1 MHTMKELIQSNVY
14 NENDSSELIEATLDH
29 ITSRLTK
36 TLGPY
41 GSTTLIADATMGHI
55 VSKDGFTVLD
65 KIKYNGVVPRTVL
78 DIISKVSRSLV
89 KEVGVGST
97 SAVVVSNRLYKGIYE
112 LKEQYKIAPKE
123 ILDLLGKLE
132 EIITEDILENSV
144 KIDENNF
151 EKLRDIASISNNN
164 DVKAGDVVY
173 NLYKIVGAEGF
184 INIEDSRGES
194 DYYEVNSGIE
204 FEGGYIDRSF
214 ATEKNRVDT
223 IYERPYVL
231 MCNDTIDENDMELIA
246 DMYGKAA
253 EDGRPLVVI
262 AKNYDFEM
270 QNFFKINKAQNRNKF
285 CAVPVMYPL
294 HSLEYQDRFED
305 LAIYLGATIYNK
317 SKNIRPED
325 VNVKFLGE
333 CDKFT
338 CNEDKSTVVCEEIS
352 EATRDRIE
360 ELQLFIEENELDSVD
375 KFKYKK
381 RIAILEAKNAILYVG
396 GTSQLEKETRKY
408 LMEDAGDACQST
420 IRHGYIS
427 GGNLVIPRLIRQR
440 FLDYSTKLLESG
452 LCKSLEGWTREH
464 FIEDLIDLVSDA
476 FKTSYRSVLNN
487 MTTDSDKSEDILK
500 KCLDTD
506 TIFNL
511 ITHEYEN
518 IDETTIINSVM
529 TDAHIMKASFSI
541 VGLLATSN
549 QFITQEPCV
558 PIMTKGDSPF

>member
-1 MHTMKELIQSNVY
+1 MKELIQSNVY

-55 VSKDGFTVLD
+55 VSKDGYTVLD
-65 KIKYNGVVPRTVL
+65 KIKYNGIVPRTVL
-78 DIISKVSRSLV
+78 DIISKISRSLV
-89 KEVGVGST
+89 KEVGDGST
-97 SAVVVSNRLYKGIYE
+97 SAVVVSNSLYKGIYE
-112 LKEQYKIAPKE
+112 LKAQYKIAPKE
-123 ILDLLGKLE
+123 ILDMLSKLE
-132 EIITEDILENSV
+132 ELLTEDIMKESV
-144 KIDENNF
+144 DINNDNF
-151 EKLRDIASISNNN
+151 ERLRDIASVSNNN

-184 INIEDSRGES
+184 VSIEDSRGES
-194 DYYEVNSGIE
+194 DYYDVNSGIE
-204 FEGGYIDRSF
+204 FNGGYIDRSF

-223 IYERPYVL
+223 VYERPYVL
-231 MCNDTIDENDMELIA
+231 MCNDTIDENDMKLMA
-246 DMYGKAA
+246 DMYGTAA
-253 EDGRPLVVI
+253 EEGRPLVII

-270 QNFFKINKAQNRNKF
+270 QNFFKINKAQNRGNF
-285 CAVPVMYPL
+285 CCVPVMYPL
-294 HSLEYQDRFED
+294 HSLEYHDRFED

-325 VNVKFLGE
+325 VDVSYLGM

-338 CNEDKSTVVCEEIS
+338 CNDDRSTVICEDIS
-352 EATRDRIE
+352 DATKDRIE
-360 ELQLFIEENELDSVD
+360 ELKLFIEENELDSVD

-381 RIAILEAKNAILYVG
+381 RIAILEAKNATLYVG

-408 LMEDAGDACQST
+408 LMEDAVYACQST

-440 FLDYSTKLLESG
+440 FLNYSNKLMESD
-452 LCKSLEGWTREH
+452 LCKSLEGYTKSH
-464 FIEDLIDLVSDA
+464 FIEDLIDLVSES

-487 MTTDSDKSEDILK
+487 MTADEEKSEEILN
-500 KCLDTD
+500 KCLETD

-511 ITHEYEN
+511 IKHEYEDVDN
-518 IDETTIINSVM
+518 TAIINSVM
-529 TDAHIMKASFSI
+529 TDVHIMKASFSI

-558 PIMTKGDSPF
+558 PIINKGSLK